1 MNKSAAETELAD
13 ILNSIKNGVGKQNTS
28 DDCAANDSMQAD
40 TERIACDTVELID
53 ERLNGT
59 SQVADENDPNVC
71 NGSGEDVKPNKSQ
84 GLVTDNKN
92 IGVSTS
98 KKTIDY
104 ESYNNQIRHY
114 ENKIKRL
121 ENYLKCNIQPL
132 LDKKDR
138 TISRLREKSQ
148 KNEES
153 VAAMQ
158 KEIKKLQSE
167 LKAKDYQIS
176 DLKRSKKEA
185 NYYLNQQLSQVL
197 NENEDIRRELEIYK
211 SNAFL
216 QKIKSEQ
223 DTVKKLTEPIKN
235 QVFDLLSKVRR

>member
-1 MNKSAAETELAD
+1 MLSIAIINYAEEGGG
-13 ILNSIKNGVGKQNTS
+13 ILKG
-28 DDCAANDSMQAD
+28 C
-40 TERIACDTVELID
+40 
-53 ERLNGT
+53 
-59 SQVADENDPNVC
+59 P
-71 NGSGEDVKPNKSQ
+71 KPKCW
-84 GLVTDNKN
+84 
-92 IGVSTS
+92 
-98 KKTIDY
+98 
-104 ESYNNQIRHY
+104 NQL
-114 ENKIKRL
+114 KIL
-121 ENYLKCNIQPL
+121 
-132 LDKKDR
+132 
-138 TISRLREKSQ
+138 
-148 KNEES
+148 
-153 VAAMQ
+153 Q

-167 LKAKDYQIS
+167 LKAKDNQIS